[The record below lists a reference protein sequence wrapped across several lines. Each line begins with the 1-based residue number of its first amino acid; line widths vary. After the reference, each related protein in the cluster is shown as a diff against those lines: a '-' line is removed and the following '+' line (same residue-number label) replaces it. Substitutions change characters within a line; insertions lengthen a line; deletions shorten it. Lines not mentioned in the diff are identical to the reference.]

1 MISLAV
7 TAFRE
12 MSEAQLFGRRLQR
25 CIQSAQEHD
34 AVSEIVI
41 VDDGSDHFDKLE
53 ALLRDQAKVKLY
65 RNQSRMGVF
74 TNKVEAVLSA
84 TGEWVITCD
93 SDNAMGRQYIDQ
105 VVAMEKNAE
114 VWYCPSFARPRFD
127 YRRLVGEYDLRNLGS
142 MLALPMAQCAINTGN
157 QVVHRKSFARVFG
170 KYRQVRRFDLLMPNY
185 MEIPEAERLK
195 EGWWL
200 GYGACD
206 SFLLNLDWLLAG
218 GRIKF
223 MVGLEYDHYVCDSE
237 PMRGNEGSDEY
248 GSNYARAG
256 EEKSLLNA
264 RLVEL
269 VQAGKFREA
278 QNHA

>member
-84 TGEWVITCD
+84 TGEWIITCD
-93 SDNAMGRQYIDQ
+93 SDNAASTRIIQNTGGILENEI
-105 VVAMEKNAE
+105 VLEKSGKT
-114 VWYCPSFARPRFD
+114 VSRYWI
-127 YRRLVGEYDLRNLGS
+127 DLR
-142 MLALPMAQCAINTGN
+142 
-157 QVVHRKSFARVFG
+157 
-170 KYRQVRRFDLLMPNY
+170 
-185 MEIPEAERLK
+185 
-195 EGWWL
+195 
-200 GYGACD
+200 
-206 SFLLNLDWLLAG
+206 
-218 GRIKF
+218 
-223 MVGLEYDHYVCDSE
+223 DSE
-237 PMRGNEGSDEY
+237 
-248 GSNYARAG
+248 
-256 EEKSLLNA
+256 
-264 RLVEL
+264 
-269 VQAGKFREA
+269 
-278 QNHA
+278 